1 MRRILFLSLALVA
14 LLGFVAPPDVS
25 AQAAAPTPKFTIT
38 GLIDNVG
45 TWTQNMSTSDLNV
58 NRNRDHQLY
67 GRTRGRFDIIGEVGA
82 AKGVFGFEIDSYWGQ
97 TGFIDSNNGPGCVT
111 ASSGAVTCGAVGTG
125 SESSFDINTDTQ
137 GNLQIKWVYVEFP
150 LPLVPFSSIV
160 RLGAQPFA
168 TAANYKLATYP
179 NGDFAGVNLYTTIS
193 PTFKLQMTYVAIDEN
208 LLGKG
213 AFGPFLNG
221 SIPGTSTLQN
231 KCIFNNTAT
240 GVTTVASGSQC
251 VAQSRG
257 DNWAL
262 IGSPEITVMKGLDI
276 KPMLS
281 TVHITGLTSTSTRQ
295 GRGGVSIAA
304 GGPFAPMAA

>member
-45 TWTQNMSTSDLNV
+45 TWTQNMSSSDLNA

-67 GRTRGRFDIIGEVGA
+67 GRTRGR
-82 AKGVFGFEIDSYWGQ
+82 
-97 TGFIDSNNGPGCVT
+97 
-111 ASSGAVTCGAVGTG
+111 
-125 SESSFDINTDTQ
+125 FDINTDTQ

-168 TAANYKLATYP
+168 TAANYKLATYA

-193 PTFKLQMTYVAIDEN
+193 PTFKLQTTYVAVEER
-208 LLGKG
+208 LVGEQ
-213 AFGPFLNG
+213 
-221 SIPGTSTLQN
+221 T
-231 KCIFNNTAT
+231 
-240 GVTTVASGSQC
+240 
-251 VAQSRG
+251 
-257 DNWAL
+257 
-262 IGSPEITVMKGLDI
+262 
-276 KPMLS
+276 
-281 TVHITGLTSTSTRQ
+281 
-295 GRGGVSIAA
+295 
-304 GGPFAPMAA
+304 